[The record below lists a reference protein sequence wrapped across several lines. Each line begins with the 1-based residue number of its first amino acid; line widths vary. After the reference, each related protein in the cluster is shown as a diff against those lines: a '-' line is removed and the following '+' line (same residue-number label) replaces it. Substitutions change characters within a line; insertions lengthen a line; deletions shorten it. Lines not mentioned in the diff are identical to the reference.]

1 MVTTTLIGRLG
12 NQMFEIAAAYA
23 HSLRTG
29 TNFYCP
35 KKSQAPQIWPT
46 YFNHLPVLPANT
58 SARHVY
64 KEKSHSYTEIP
75 LELTNVRLEGYFQ
88 SEKYFCNYRQQI
100 IDLFGLPWEL
110 KKGWVS
116 IHVRRTDYL
125 QFSNQFPVI
134 TKEYILSAIDYLS
147 KFGSYNFLFYSD
159 DIKWCRETFG
169 TFPVHFS
176 NGGQPLNELASMSCC
191 EHNIIANSS
200 FSWWAAW
207 LNQNPEK
214 VVIAPRTWFGP
225 GNAHLDTKDLC
236 PDKWIRL

>member
-29 TNFYCP
+29 TKFYCP

-46 YFNHLPVLPANT
+46 YFNHLPALPVNAST
-58 SARHVY
+58 LHVY

-75 LELTNVRLEGYFQ
+75 FELNNVRLEGYFQ
-88 SEKYFCNYRQQI
+88 SEKYFCSYRQQI
-100 IDLFGLPWEL
+100 IDLFEL
-110 KKGWVS
+110 QWVFRKGWVS

-134 TKEYILSAIDYLS
+134 TKEYILSAIEYLS
-147 KFGSYNFLFYSD
+147 KQGGYNFLFYSD

-169 TFPVHFS
+169 TLPVHFS
-176 NGGQPLNELASMSCC
+176 DGGQPLNELASMSCC

-214 VVIAPRTWFGP
+214 IVIAPKTWFGP

>member
-23 HSLRTG
+23 HSIRTG

-35 KKSQAPQIWPT
+35 KKSQAPKIWPT
-46 YFNHLPVLPANT
+46 YFNHLPALPANV
-58 SARHVY
+58 SALHVY
-64 KEKSHSYTEIP
+64 KEKSHSFSEIP
-75 LELTNVRLEGYFQ
+75 IELNNVRLEGYWQ
-88 SEKYFCNYRQQI
+88 SEKYFMGYRQKI
-100 IDLFGLPWEL
+100 IDLFALPWEC

-134 TKEYILSAIDYLS
+134 TKEYILTAIEHLS
-147 KFGSYNFLFYSD
+147 KHGQYQFMFFSD
-159 DIKWCRETFG
+159 DIKWCREIFG
-169 TFPVHFS
+169 AFPVHFS
-176 NGGQPLNELASMSCC
+176 DGGQPLNELASMSCC

-214 VVIAPRTWFGP
+214 IIIAPKTWFGP